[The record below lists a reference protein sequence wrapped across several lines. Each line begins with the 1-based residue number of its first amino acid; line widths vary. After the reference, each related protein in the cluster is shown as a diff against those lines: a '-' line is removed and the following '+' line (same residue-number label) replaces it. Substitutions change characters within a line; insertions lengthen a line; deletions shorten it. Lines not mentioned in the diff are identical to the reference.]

1 MAAAVAT
8 WRSLPQRRRRQYT
21 AALPSPPSDRQRLA
35 STVFQISER
44 CACPLV
50 DGQQQHGAA
59 ACGIEGTDQGQR
71 RVAQPLP
78 VVTQVQRSAPTLRVL
93 AASLARLGQ
102 TDAAAQAIRELL
114 NLEPQLTIVSLRGRL
129 EHMVEGVRE
138 PFLDALRLA
147 GSPSGQR

>member
-1 MAAAVAT
+1 MASSSTA
-8 WRSLPQRRRRQYT
+8 PQH
-21 AALPSPPSDRQRLA
+21 AALKALTKANAGSPSRSQWW
-35 STVFQISER
+35 
-44 CACPLV
+44 
-50 DGQQQHGAA
+50 
-59 ACGIEGTDQGQR
+59 
-71 RVAQPLP
+71 
-78 VVTQVQRSAPTLRVL
+78 VTQVQRSAPTLRVL

-147 GSPSGQR
+147 GSPSRQR